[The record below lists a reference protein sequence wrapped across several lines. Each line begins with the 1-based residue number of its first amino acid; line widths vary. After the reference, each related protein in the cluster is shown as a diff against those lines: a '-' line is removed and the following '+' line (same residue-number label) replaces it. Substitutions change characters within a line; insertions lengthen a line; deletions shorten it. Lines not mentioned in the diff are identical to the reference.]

1 MGVSI
6 SPFSSVGLSFTCFK
20 IWFLLA
26 HICNSCAFL
35 GELTLFSFFL
45 LIFGIFLVLISAFS
59 DIDIA
64 FLYYLQGIF
73 FQYFY
78 FQCFSDYNTTI
89 LVVYKYK
96 QASGWIFIHLDNM

>member
-1 MGVSI
+1 M
-6 SPFSSVGLSFTCFK
+6 
-20 IWFLLA
+20 
-26 HICNSCAFL
+26 
-35 GELTLFSFFL
+35 
-45 LIFGIFLVLISAFS
+45 SAFS

-78 FQCFSDYNTTI
+78 FQHFSDYNTTI